1 MKKTIYLGALVL
13 LGFALHAQQVATLQ
27 SAGVT
32 TVYNS
37 TNPLIDAYNAS
48 TTGDTILLSGGG
60 FAAPPAFAKGVTII
74 GAGISP
80 DSTTATF
87 STLISGNINLNNG
100 CDSLYMEG
108 LELATVSM
116 NYNQSADFVSF
127 VRCKISSVALKGGYY
142 ARPVAASNFSFIQC
156 IVEGTLD
163 MNSTVNSLLASN
175 IVNGQLHHSQSNTIQ
190 NCVFLYQS
198 PNFYTSVIKNN
209 SNNTFNNNIFAT
221 SNAYVADA
229 SSSNFFQNNVFTSAT
244 PSLGTT
250 TIDINNY
257 KAVPMDSVFVNQNG
271 NVFSFTDDYHL
282 QANAAATYI
291 GFDNTQV
298 GVYGGF
304 MPLRIGWVP
313 MNPHI
318 NFKFIP
324 SVTDNA
330 GFLNIQVKV
339 RAQQQ

>member
-1 MKKTIYLGALVL
+1 MLVAM
-13 LGFALHAQQVATLQ
+13 GFALHAQQVATLQ

-32 TVYNS
+32 TVFNS
-37 TNPLIDAYNAS
+37 TNPLIDAYNAAA
-48 TTGDTILLSGGG
+48 TGDTILLSGGG
-60 FAAPPAFAKGVTII
+60 FAAPPNFAKGITVI
-74 GAGISP
+74 GAGFSP

-87 STLISGNINLNNG
+87 STLISGTINLNNG

-108 LELATVSM
+108 LELAVISM
-116 NYNQSADFVSF
+116 YYNQKADFVSF
-127 VRCKISSVALKGGYY
+127 VRCKIAGVVLRGGSY

-156 IVEGTLD
+156 VVEGTLD

-175 IVNGQLHHSQSNTIQ
+175 IINGQLYNCQSNTIQ
-190 NCVFLYQS
+190 NCIFLYQA
-198 PNFYTSVIKNN
+198 PAYYIAVLEN
-209 SNNTFNNNIFAT
+209 SHNNTFNNNIFIT
-221 SNAYVADA
+221 SNVFIADA
-229 SSSNFFQNNVFTSAT
+229 SSSNFFQYNIFTNTT
-244 PSLGTT
+244 PTLGTT

-257 KAVPMDSVFVNQNG
+257 KSVPLDSIFVNQNG
-271 NVFSFTDDYHL
+271 NAFSFTDNYHL
-282 QANAAATYI
+282 KANAASTYI

-304 MPLRIGWVP
+304 MPLREGWVP

-339 RAQQQ
+339 RAQQ